1 MVLDIVVG
9 SWSDRIVEAGV
20 WSGLLINN
28 DEKAR
33 KKREREREK
42 ITHTQ
47 IKPLTSKSNVRP

>member
-28 DEKAR
+28 D
-33 KKREREREK
+33 KKSGKKERERENH
-42 ITHTQ
+42 THT
-47 IKPLTSKSNVRP
+47 N

>member
-33 KKREREREK
+33 KRERERK
-42 ITHTQ
+42 THTH
-47 IKPLTSKSNVRP
+47 KLNP

>member
-28 DEKAR
+28 DKKAG
-33 KKREREREK
+33 KKEREREK

>member
-28 DEKAR
+28 DEKAQ
-33 KKREREREK
+33 KKRERERK
-42 ITHTQ
+42 SRTH
-47 IKPLTSKSNVRP
+47 KLNP

>member
-28 DEKAR
+28 DKKAQ
-33 KKREREREK
+33 KKREREK